1 MTKVEIVQKIKSAAK
16 EYKSKLLGKTFLYV
30 YENGSL
36 EVSFRK
42 AEFAHLTGAGG
53 KESFRGVIFQAGGKR
68 KTHREAD
75 ILHAEPSV

>member
-1 MTKVEIVQKIKSAAK
+1 MKMTKVEIVQKIKSAAK

-42 AEFAHLTGAGG
+42 AEFAHLTGAL
-53 KESFRGVIFQAGGKR
+53 RRKR
-68 KTHREAD
+68 SKKYGIVRFM
-75 ILHAEPSV
+75 S